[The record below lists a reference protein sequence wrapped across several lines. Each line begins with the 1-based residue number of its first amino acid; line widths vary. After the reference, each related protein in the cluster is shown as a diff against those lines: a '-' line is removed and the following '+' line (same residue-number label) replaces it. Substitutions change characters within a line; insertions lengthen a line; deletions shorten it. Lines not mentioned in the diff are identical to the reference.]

1 MSIFETMRRWL
12 ITCPHLQE
20 FTGGHVDWLD
30 NTAGSY
36 GIMPAGSTVIR
47 QTRDILGGRTV
58 YRQYNVVLYARGWT
72 ADDVVR
78 LENTTFLDDFAQ
90 WVEEQQAL
98 GLAPV
103 LGDDPQAEEIT
114 AQNGMLFTLDPN
126 GQTGVYQLQVG
137 AVYVK
142 KYGG

>member
-1 MSIFETMRRWL
+1 
-12 ITCPHLQE
+12 
-20 FTGGHVDWLD
+20 
-30 NTAGSY
+30 
-36 GIMPAGSTVIR
+36 MPAGSAVIR